1 MPHDKIKAAARRRM
15 AETGESYAAARRA
28 VIAEHQRD
36 TPDVPCAP
44 ETGIVQIRR
53 RDPAEAAERIRA
65 GYREHG
71 IPDDIAEA
79 MIEETLRDDRPR

>member
-1 MPHDKIKAAARRRM
+1 MPHDKIKAAARKRM
-15 AETGESYAAARRA
+15 AETGERYTVARRA
-28 VIAEHQRD
+28 VIAEHQQAGAAQAAAE
-36 TPDVPCAP
+36 PLAVP
-44 ETGIVQIRR
+44 VRR

-79 MIEETLRDDRPR
+79 MIEETLRGE